1 MALNPSSPNSDN
13 SMQALKQYGG
23 NIVTIIL
30 LALAGYFGW
39 TYWQNNHARVDTVA
53 ADQYADIQLLNE
65 QVSLMAQNPD
75 LEAEALTALD
85 ESRTQLNSNIDSL
98 VGAHGDSVYAWQ
110 ALMLKSRLQVDSDDF
125 KGAADSLKQALAI
138 DLDDAGI
145 KAITRLRHAQVLLAS
160 GQVDAALAEAKSD
173 LPSSFEASQQEL
185 LGDIYQAQNNDD
197 AAVKAYNNAW
207 KLLSARNET
216 RAVLALKMESLGLY
230 PEPIEAQTSLIQQT
244 ASPESLD
251 ASDVNIDVSNDANDT
266 SEINNSNEP
275 AQQAQ

>member
-1 MALNPSSPNSDN
+1 MPL
-13 SMQALKQYGG
+13 
-23 NIVTIIL
+23 
-30 LALAGYFGW
+30 W
-39 TYWQNNHARVDTVA
+39 
-53 ADQYADIQLLNE
+53 
-65 QVSLMAQNPD
+65 
-75 LEAEALTALD
+75 
-85 ESRTQLNSNIDSL
+85 
-98 VGAHGDSVYAWQ
+98 
-110 ALMLKSRLQVDSDDF
+110 
-125 KGAADSLKQALAI
+125 
-138 DLDDAGI
+138 
-145 KAITRLRHAQVLLAS
+145 LRPKVIYL
-160 GQVDAALAEAKSD
+160 
-173 LPSSFEASQQEL
+173 ASQQEL